1 MFIAIEGVD
10 GSGKSTL
17 VEHLQSHYI
26 KQNKEVV
33 VVREPGGTELGETLR
48 DILKSPNTETLT
60 KDTEILLFISSRLHL
75 IEHVIKPALARGAIV
90 IADRFYLSTVTYQGI
105 GLDRLPF
112 VMTLLADTITVHPDH
127 HIWIDVEAETAL
139 QRRKKVNK
147 LDKIESRG
155 IDYFKTIRVGFNM
168 LFNSPRMLN
177 DFNSKLPVLNIHR
190 IDADTLT
197 LSEIRDCAI
206 RILNQIEKI

>member
-1 MFIAIEGVD
+1 MFLAIEGLD

-17 VEHLQSHYI
+17 VEHLQSYYI

-33 VVREPGGTELGETLR
+33 VVREPGGTVMGEALR
-48 DILKSPNTETLT
+48 DILKNPNSEQLT

-75 IEHVIKPALARGAIV
+75 IEHVIRPALARGAVV
-90 IADRFYLSTVTYQGI
+90 IADRFYLSTITYQGV

-112 VMTLLADTITVHPDH
+112 VLNLLADTITVHPDW

-139 QRRKKVNK
+139 RRRKQATG
-147 LDKIESRG
+147 LDRIESRSL
-155 IDYFKTIRVGFNM
+155 DYFKTIRAGFNM
-168 LFNSPRMLN
+168 LFHSPDMLV
-177 DFNSKLPVLNIHR
+177 DFNSQLPKLNIHR

-197 LSEIRDCAI
+197 LGEIKDCAI
-206 RILNQIEKI
+206 RFLNQIEKI